1 LGIHVCQ
8 VAEMIQVVVAVGPPL
23 EGVVGMMIS
32 TMMITSM
39 KMMKTLIVGEL
50 ALAGVVL
57 LHRQV
62 VGPAV
67 RL

>member
-1 LGIHVCQ
+1 
-8 VAEMIQVVVAVGPPL
+8 MIQVVVAVAPPL

-32 TMMITSM
+32 TKTTTSM
-39 KMMKTLIVGEL
+39 KMMKTLIVGER

-57 LHRQV
+57 PRPQV
-62 VGPAV
+62 VGPVV